1 MSDGP
6 VEYLVVEFPGNEFH
20 RELVAALND
29 LVTTRTVHILDLVLV
44 AKDLEG
50 NVESLEID
58 DLAVE
63 VNALFVDLDGE
74 YDGLF
79 GEEDIELAAAALEP
93 GHMAVVIV
101 FENSWAARFVNAMRA
116 AGGVVV
122 ANERIP
128 AEVID
133 AALAGLETQEAQA

>member
-20 RELVAALND
+20 SDLVAALND
-29 LVTTRTVHILDLVLV
+29 LVTTRTVHILDLVLI
-44 AKDLEG
+44 AKDADG
-50 NVESLEID
+50 NVEALEID
-58 DLAVE
+58 DLDSE
-63 VNALFVDLDGE
+63 INALFSDLDGE

-79 GEEDIELAAAALEP
+79 GEEDVELAAAALEP

-101 FENSWAARFVNAMRA
+101 FENTWAARFVTAMRA

-128 AEVID
+128 ADVID
-133 AALAGLETQEAQA
+133 AALAGLETEETQA

>member
-20 RELVAALND
+20 GDLVAALND

-44 AKDLEG
+44 AKDADG
-50 NVESLEID
+50 NVEALEID
-58 DLAVE
+58 DLDSE
-63 VNALFVDLDGE
+63 INALFSDLEGE

-79 GEEDIELAAAALEP
+79 GEEDVELAAAALEP
-93 GHMAVVIV
+93 GHMAAVIV
-101 FENSWAARFVNAMRA
+101 FENTWAARFVTAMRA

-128 AEVID
+128 ADIID
-133 AALAGLETQEAQA
+133 AALAGLETEEAQA

>member
-6 VEYLVVEFPGNEFH
+6 VEYLVVEFPGDEFH
-20 RELVAALND
+20 GELVAALND
-29 LVTTRTVHILDLVLV
+29 LVITRTVHILDLVLV

-58 DLAVE
+58 DLDSE